1 MTPNTALN
9 NGHRA
14 RLRDRFQKSGLSA
27 FAPHE
32 VLELLLT
39 LAIPRKDV
47 KTPAKLLLTSFGS
60 LRGVLEAP
68 TEEISAVPGIG
79 PVTPV
84 ALAIIR
90 EAAELYVRETAEAS
104 HDLGDLRQMWRIRFG
119 GLDKEVFEV
128 AFLDAAGRLMRNG
141 IERLGA
147 GTIDRATIYPRNVM
161 QAALRRN
168 SAAVVFA
175 HNHTN
180 GDPTPSQQDEMV
192 TRALVLAGE
201 TLDVKVLDHLI
212 VGRDAVFSFADAG
225 LL

>member
-1 MTPNTALN
+1 MSDTTLAH
-9 NGHRA
+9 GHRA
-14 RLRDRFQKSGLSA
+14 RLRERFQEAGLSG
-27 FAPHE
+27 FASHE

-47 KTPAKLLLTSFGS
+47 KTPAKRLMARFGG
-60 LRGVLEAP
+60 LKNVLEAP
-68 TEEISAVPGIG
+68 AEQIRTVPGIG
-79 PVTPV
+79 SVTPI

-90 EAAELYVRETAEAS
+90 EAAGLYARQAAEES
-104 HDLGDLRQMWRIRFG
+104 RDLGDLRHLWRVRLG
-119 GLDKEVFEV
+119 GLGREVFEV
-128 AFLDAAGRLMRNG
+128 AFIGSDGQLMGNG
-141 IERLGA
+141 IERLEE
-147 GTIDRATIYPRNVM
+147 GTIDRATVYPRTVM

-168 SAAVVFA
+168 SAGVIFA

-180 GDPTPSQQDEMV
+180 GDPSPSTQDELV

-212 VGRDAVFSFADAG
+212 VGGSKVFSFADAG